1 MADIIQGLISGVS
14 EGIHG
19 PAQPGD
25 PHVVVGP
32 EAAAGAPHVVVGEP
46 QAEPDVEIEIG

>member
-19 PAQPGD
+19 PAQPGG
-25 PHVVVGP
+25 PHLIVGP
-32 EAAAGAPHVVVGEP
+32 EAAAGGPHAVWEP
-46 QAEPDVEIEIG
+46 QAEAEYELEIG

>member
-1 MADIIQGLISGVS
+1 MADIIQELISSVS

-19 PAQPGD
+19 SAQPGD

>member
-1 MADIIQGLISGVS
+1 MADIIQGLISSVS

-19 PAQPGD
+19 SAQPGD
-25 PHVVVGP
+25 PHLVVGP
-32 EAAAGAPHVVVGEP
+32 EAAAGAPHAVWDP

>member
-1 MADIIQGLISGVS
+1 MADIIQELISGVS

-19 PAQPGD
+19 SAQPGD

-32 EAAAGAPHVVVGEP
+32 EAAAGGPRAVWEP
-46 QAEPDVEIEIG
+46 QAESGVEIEI